1 MPVVVTGAAGA
12 IGRGLTPLLAERG
25 EVRAVVDDQ
34 PSAERLRSVGAKV
47 AVASLNDTPVLRA
60 IMDGAHTVI
69 HLAGGMNLP
78 DEAAYEL
85 EHVETTRDVLEAA
98 GEASIARFLYLSY
111 PGAAP
116 EAKNAFLRAKGLAE
130 EAIESAA
137 VDNLIL
143 RCTHVYGPGQ
153 RWSEDLRAAVA
164 RPLGVPVVGS
174 GRQRVAPVHVRD
186 VRSALLAADD
196 RADPIS
202 GTLGLQG
209 PDVLTMDEVVDVV
222 AGRVRRKVHVP
233 AGSTARATRL
243 FGRPLHPA
251 LLEILENDSVSD
263 ARDASDV
270 LGLRLTSLAE
280 GLSVSGLSDA

>member
-34 PSAERLRSVGAKV
+34 PSAERLRSAGAKV

-69 HLAGGMNLP
+69 HLTGGMNLP
-78 DEAAYEL
+78 DETAYEVA
-85 EHVETTRDVLEAA
+85 HVETTHDVLEAA
-98 GEASIARFLYLSY
+98 TAASVARVLYLSY
-111 PGAAP
+111 PGASSRAD
-116 EAKNAFLRAKGLAE
+116 NAFLRAKGLAE

-137 VDNLIL
+137 VDHLIL

-153 RWSEDLRAAVA
+153 RWSEDLRGAAA
-164 RPLGVPVVGS
+164 RPFGVPVVGS

-209 PDVLTMDEVVDVV
+209 PDVLTMDELTDLV

-233 AGSTARATRL
+233 ARSTARASRL
-243 FGRPLHPA
+243 FGLPLHPA
-251 LLEILENDSVSD
+251 LLEILGNDSVSD
-263 ARDASDV
+263 APDASGV
-270 LGLRLTSLAE
+270 LGLRLTSIAE
-280 GLSVSGLSDA
+280 GLSGSGLVDA